1 MSPTVYLRQYGVAG
15 KVRRSIVK
23 RGVIDIAVSADWT
36 PATGDVKIS
45 KDGGAIANI
54 GTLPAV
60 IASSAMWE
68 YTISATEMQA
78 AEICITVI
86 DSATKAVEDDQFT
99 IQTYGNNAAGISLE
113 RMATGGL
120 TGTVSTAVD
129 AGTATT
135 FRCADIT
142 EATASHYVGKQVWVH
157 TGTLLS
163 QWLGV
168 ITAYSLISSEGAF
181 TVSPGSPTG
190 EILANGV
197 KVSIF

>member
-1 MSPTVYLRQYGVAG
+1 MSQEVYLRQYGVAG
-15 KVRRSIVK
+15 KVRRSITK
-23 RGVIDIAVSADWT
+23 RSVVDLAVSADWT

-60 IASSAMWE
+60 ISGSAMWE

-86 DSATKAVEDDQFT
+86 DSAAKAVEDDQFT
-99 IQTYGNNAAGISLE
+99 IQTYGNTSAGISME
-113 RMATGGL
+113 RMATGGV
-120 TGTVSTAVD
+120 TGTVSTAND
-129 AGTATT
+129 AGSATT

-157 TGTLLS
+157 SGTMLS

-168 ITAYSLISSEGAF
+168 VTAYSVISAEGAF
-181 TVSPGSPTG
+181 TVSPGSPSG
-190 EILANGV
+190 EIMANGV
-197 KVSIF
+197 KVHIF

>member
-23 RGVIDIAVSADWT
+23 RGVIDIAVTADWT

-99 IQTYGNNAAGISLE
+99 IATFGHNSAGLSME
-113 RMATGGL
+113 RLSAGGVV
-120 TGTVSTAVD
+120 GTVSVVND
-129 AGTATT
+129 AGSATT
-135 FRCADIT
+135 FRCSDIT
-142 EATASHYVGKQVWVH
+142 EATTSHYVGKQVWVMS
-157 TGTLLS
+157 GTLLA
-163 QWLGV
+163 QPLGV
-168 ITAYSLISSEGAF
+168 VTAYSFISSEGAF
-181 TVSPGSPTG
+181 TVSPGSPSG

-197 KVSIF
+197 KVFFY

>member
-36 PATGDVKIS
+36 PVAGDVKIS

-78 AEICITVI
+78 AEICISVI

-99 IQTYGNNAAGISLE
+99 IATFGNILAGLCMETMS
-113 RMATGGL
+113 AGGL
-120 TGTVSTAVD
+120 VGTVSTAND
-129 AGTATT
+129 AGSSTT
-135 FRCADIT
+135 FRCSDVT
-142 EATASHYVGKQVWVH
+142 EATADHYKGKQPW
-157 TGTLLS
+157 TLSGTLLK
-163 QWLGV
+163 QWGGV
-168 ITAYSLISSEGAF
+168 VTAYSLISGEGAF
-181 TVSPGSPTG
+181 TVSPGSASG

-197 KVSIF
+197 KVFFY